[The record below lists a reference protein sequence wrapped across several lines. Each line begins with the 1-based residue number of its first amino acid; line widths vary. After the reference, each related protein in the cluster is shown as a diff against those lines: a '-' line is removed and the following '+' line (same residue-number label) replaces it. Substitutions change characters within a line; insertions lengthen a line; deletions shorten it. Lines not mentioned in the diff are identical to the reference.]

1 MESDDSFFLPLLIQR
16 MCLLLIDVTQM
27 GVLSVASSDTRHAEE
42 RRERKRQG
50 RGGEKQLSPSVL
62 EWLPLGL
69 KGEADSLALHL
80 APAAAAGCWPVG
92 ERITEDNTDS
102 QPSCKSCLTV
112 FCSIC
117 TR

>member
-1 MESDDSFFLPLLIQR
+1 MESDDSFFLPPLIQWL
-16 MCLLLIDVTQM
+16 CLLLIDVTQM
-27 GVLSVASSDTRHAEE
+27 GVLSAASSDTRHAEE

-50 RGGEKQLSPSVL
+50 RRGEKSPSVL

-92 ERITEDNTDS
+92 E
-102 QPSCKSCLTV
+102 
-112 FCSIC
+112 
-117 TR
+117 